1 MPLWF
6 NNAMLHSLVAWI
18 GLRYVRSR
26 RHSFFVSFI
35 TWVSLAGVCVG
46 TAALVVIL
54 SVMNGF
60 EAELRSRLLALAGHA
75 AITGPEAALRDWP
88 RLVAAVRAVPGVRRV
103 EPELE
108 LEGLMSAGAQLAPVR
123 LRGVPAGESANQ
135 SLGELVVAGDA
146 GTLSG
151 SGLLLGAGLAQLLAV
166 RPGDEVTVLLPRT
179 DAGGAVVPR
188 IEVLTVGGVIEAGV
202 SDHDTVLA
210 LGSLAEVSRLAGG
223 RPPALLRIDYDDV
236 FAAPQRTRAVLERL
250 GPGFEGRDW
259 TVEHSGYF
267 HAIRI
272 EKTMML
278 LILLLIVAVA
288 AFNIVASLYMVVSDK
303 RRDIAILRTLG
314 LEPGAV
320 ARVFLTQ
327 GAVIGWVGAL
337 AGVTLGL
344 LLATNIDT
352 VVPFIEN
359 ALGFQIFDAE
369 VYYISR
375 IPAEVHTADVL
386 TVAGASLLLTLAA
399 CVYPALRAARVSPAE
414 ALRYE

>member
-1 MPLWF
+1 MTQ
-6 NNAMLHSLVAWI
+6 SLAAWI

-26 RHSFFVSFI
+26 RRSFFVSFI

-60 EAELRSRLLALAGHA
+60 EAELRARLLALAGHA
-75 AITGPEAALRDWP
+75 AVTGPEGAMRDWP
-88 RLVAAVRAVPGVRRV
+88 RLVAAARSVPGVRRA

-108 LEGLMSAGAQLAPVR
+108 LEGLMSAGTQLAPVR
-123 LRGVPAGESANQ
+123 LRGVPAGDAASDT
-135 SLGELVVAGDA
+135 LRRLVIAGDPA
-146 GTLSG
+146 VLRGR
-151 SGLLLGAGLAQLLAV
+151 GLLLGAGLAQLLGV
-166 RPGDEVTVLLPRT
+166 RPGDAVTVLLPRT
-179 DAGGAVVPR
+179 DSGGAMVPR
-188 IEVLTVGGVIEAGV
+188 IEVLEVGGVIEAGI

-223 RPPALLRIDYDDV
+223 RPPALLRLEYDDV
-236 FAAPQRTRAVLERL
+236 FAAPERTRAVLARL

-259 TVEHSGYF
+259 TVEHRNYF

-272 EKTMML
+272 EKTMMT

-327 GAVIGWVGAL
+327 GAVIGWLGAL
-337 AGVTLGL
+337 AGVGLGL
-344 LLATNIDT
+344 LLATHIDT

-359 ALGFQIFDAE
+359 VLGFQIFDAD

-375 IPAEVHTADVL
+375 IPAEVHGGDVAI
-386 TVAGASLLLTLAA
+386 VALAALALTLAA
-399 CVYPALRAARVSPAE
+399 CVYPAVRAARVSPAE

>member
-1 MPLWF
+1 MR
-6 NNAMLHSLVAWI
+6 HSLAAWI

-26 RHSFFVSFI
+26 RRSFFVSFI

-60 EAELRSRLLALAGHA
+60 EAELRARLLALAGHA
-75 AITGPEAALRDWP
+75 AITGPDRAMRDWP
-88 RLVAAVRAVPGVRRV
+88 RLVAAARAVPGVRRV

-123 LRGVPAGESANQ
+123 LRGVPEGDAASAT
-135 SLGELVVAGDA
+135 LRRLVVAGDA
-146 GTLSG
+146 RVVAGRG
-151 SGLLLGAGLAQLLAV
+151 VLLGSGLAQLLGV
-166 RPGDEVTVLLPRT
+166 RPGDAVTVLLPRT
-179 DAGGAVVPR
+179 DSGGAVVPR
-188 IEVLTVGGVIEAGV
+188 IEVLEVGGVIEAGI

-210 LGSLAEVSRLAGG
+210 LASLTEVSRLAGG
-223 RPPALLRIDYDDV
+223 RPPALLRLEYDDV
-236 FAAPQRTRAVLERL
+236 FLAPERTRAVLRRL
-250 GPGFEGRDW
+250 GPGFAGRDW
-259 TVEHSGYF
+259 TQEHRNYF

-327 GAVIGWVGAL
+327 GAVIGWLGAL
-337 AGVTLGL
+337 AGVALGL
-344 LLATNIDT
+344 LLATHIDT

-359 ALGFQIFDAE
+359 ALVFQIFDAD

-375 IPAEVHTADVL
+375 IPAEVQPGDVL

-399 CVYPALRAARVSPAE
+399 CVYPAVRAARVPPAE